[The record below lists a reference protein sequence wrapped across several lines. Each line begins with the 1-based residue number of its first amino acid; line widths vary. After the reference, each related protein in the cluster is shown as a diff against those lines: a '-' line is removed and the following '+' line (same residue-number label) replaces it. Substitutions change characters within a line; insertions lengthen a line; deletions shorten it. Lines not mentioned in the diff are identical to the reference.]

1 MTQSHNTDRAI
12 KARPPYL
19 RALGA
24 ADPPE
29 QIEVG
34 AEIFHRIEIYK
45 HDSWA
50 ATALY
55 QSASRKVVCKFNR
68 RQRLFVI
75 PMSWLGRRLA
85 KRESRF
91 LDALSDLEN
100 VPNPVGPV
108 SVEGKILANAAAH
121 DYVEGRPVGD
131 EERVNDDFF
140 PKLEQTLAVLH
151 ERGIAYIDLHKSENI
166 LVGLDGSPHL
176 IDFQASYMRPKSRVL
191 ARLTRRLERMLQE
204 LDSYHLKKHLTL
216 KRPDIAGYTWDEF
229 NQRNERPAWIKL
241 HRKLATPFRMF
252 RRKLLVL
259 LGVRKN
265 QGFVDS
271 EHFPEAAV
279 RLRHVSSDAV
289 SKARKAA

>member
-1 MTQSHNTDRAI
+1 MNQDLNSDRAS

-19 RALGA
+19 RALGSS
-24 ADPPE
+24 DPPE
-29 QIEVG
+29 QIQIDSETF
-34 AEIFHRIEIYK
+34 ERIEIYK

-55 QSASRKVVCKFNR
+55 QSEARKIVCKFNR
-68 RQRLFVI
+68 RQRLFIV

-85 KRESRF
+85 KRETRF
-91 LDALSDLEN
+91 LCLLKDVSN
-100 VPNPVGPV
+100 IPNPVGPV
-108 SVEGKILANAAAH
+108 YSEGVLLQNAAAH

-131 EERVNDDFF
+131 HECVNDEFF
-140 PKLEQTLAVLH
+140 PKLEQTLATLH

-166 LVGLDGSPHL
+166 LLGTDGLPHL
-176 IDFQASYMRPKSRVL
+176 IDFQASYLRPQSRVL
-191 ARLTRRLERMLQE
+191 ARVTRRLERMLQE
-204 LDSYHLKKHLTL
+204 LDCYHLQKHLTL
-216 KRPDIAGYTWDEF
+216 KRPDIAGCTWDEF
-229 NQRNERPAWIKL
+229 NHRNERPMWIKA
-241 HRKLATPFRMF
+241 HRKLATPFRKF

-279 RLRHVSSDAV
+279 RLRHQNADTNS
-289 SKARKAA
+289 RKAA